1 MAKQKGLKK
10 KNARITNAH
19 KALKFFIMGL
29 FGTALLASPL
39 LWSQEIDP
47 FYLKLLNEGEKSYLE
62 KNYRGAVKDLEI
74 TIFGLHGQKK
84 LLGKAYVYL
93 SLSYRHLNNREKCEE
108 YLRKAFELVGQ
119 EGFKD
124 LEIDQS
130 TRDDLKILLDYFKIG
145 KEEEPE
151 KEESEKVTKEPQKR
165 LPRVRPKTKY
175 EELEERIK
183 AEPQNLTLYYEL
195 YEFHREKNDVKA
207 ARKVIQDLIKNNP
220 DELIG
225 PYLMGK
231 IEFSQSNYA
240 AALRSFN
247 QVLKPFEM
255 IQAENVMV
263 VKSLIYVT
271 FCLYHLDRK
280 ELHESF
286 VKLVK
291 DNTTD
296 EHLRQMLKEE
306 ELEKEWDEIIK
317 EEKDETG
324 QAKMEEGSGLQIQ
337 DYREIRII

>member
-1 MAKQKGLKK
+1 MK
-10 KNARITNAH
+10 AR
-19 KALKFFIMGL
+19 KALTFFIIGL

-130 TRDDLKILLDYFKIG
+130 ARDDLKILLDYFKIG
-145 KEEEPE
+145 KTEEEEEEPE
-151 KEESEKVTKEPQKR
+151 KEEPEKATEKPQKR

-207 ARKVIQDLIKNNP
+207 AREVIQDLIKNNP
-220 DELIG
+220 DEFIG

-317 EEKDETG
+317 GESSETN
-324 QAKMEEGSGLQIQ
+324 KK
-337 DYREIRII
+337 